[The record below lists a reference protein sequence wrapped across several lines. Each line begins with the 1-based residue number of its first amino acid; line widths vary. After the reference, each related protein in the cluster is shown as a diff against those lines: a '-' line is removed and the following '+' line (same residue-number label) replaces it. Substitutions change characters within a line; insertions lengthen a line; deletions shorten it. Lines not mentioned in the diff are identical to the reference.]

1 MYNDKVIEK
10 EQLSKNRVTLNGTV
24 LLYNAIT
31 KGNTM
36 EIGITEA
43 IQHFFS
49 NPSFELIYSEALANA
64 LDAGARNIT
73 ISLSIK
79 SFTEPETLEIVIKD
93 DGEGFTDNNFNKFS
107 ELLKKSDG
115 SHKGLG
121 RLIYLKYFSEIEI
134 ESVYDKNKYRSFIFD
149 NSFKGLSDT
158 KQLDLKEKSYSKLT
172 FKKFSNQKLKAYENV
187 NAISIKEYL
196 LKNFLPRFFALKK
209 NDETFC
215 ITIDTDVTDQNIEK
229 GFISDTQTITEN
241 DLPEL
246 KEKIIKNESID
257 FFDDTFSILYNV
269 EESYTKKISTAIC
282 VDQRAIE
289 IPLLKAE
296 KIPEKISGI
305 FLLTS
310 NFFDSRVDDSRQ
322 ELILDNYQKTLIDD
336 MFTEQISEILN
347 DAYPEIEEE
356 NKKTSEMLSAR
367 YPHLE
372 GYFSKKSV
380 CLLDENK
387 TLDDAQN
394 KFFKEQKEILGASKL
409 NDELYE
415 KSFNHATRVL
425 TEYILYRNIIIER
438 LKNIT
443 GDEKEAKIHNL
454 IVPMQ
459 QTLSA
464 QNFINDIYSNN
475 AWILDDKYMG
485 YQTIL
490 SDENI
495 KKLIEVISDDSEKA
509 ADDLRPDIALVFSDD
524 IENSNHPVDVVIV
537 ELKRKGLD
545 LIDNSVVITQLEQ
558 RARRLLGYYQN
569 KIQRMFFFGI
579 VEFDKELRIKLNEE
593 WTPLYSGGES
603 YYRTSNYY
611 PIDKDMNQIG
621 DKKYPVTFNLLS
633 FDALWKDAKL
643 RNETFLKILRDSILR
658 YSENMPNK

>member
-10 EQLSKNRVTLNGTV
+10 KQLLKNRVTLNDTV
-24 LLYNAIT
+24 SLYNAIT

-49 NPSFELIYSEALANA
+49 NPSFEMIYSEALANA
-64 LDAGARNIT
+64 LDAGARNIS

-79 SFTEPETLEIVIKD
+79 SFTEPETLEIIIKD

-121 RLIYLKYFSEIEI
+121 RLIYLKYFSKIEI
-134 ESVYDKNKYRSFIFD
+134 ESVYDKNKYRSFTFD
-149 NSFKGLSDT
+149 NDFKGLSDT
-158 KQLDLKEKSYSKLT
+158 KQLEDEEESYSKLT
-172 FKKFSNQKLKAYENV
+172 FKKFSNKKLKAYENV
-187 NAISIKEYL
+187 SAISIKEYL
-196 LKNFLPRFFALKK
+196 LKNFLPCFFALKK
-209 NDETFC
+209 NKESFC

-229 GFISDTQTITEN
+229 EFISDTQTITED

-246 KEKIIKNESID
+246 KEKIIKNENID
-257 FFDDTFSILYNV
+257 FFDDTFTILYNV
-269 EESYTKKISTAIC
+269 EESYTEKISTAIC

-289 IPLLKAE
+289 ISLLKSE

-310 NFFDSRVDDSRQ
+310 KFFDSRVDDSRQ

-409 NDELYE
+409 NDELYD

-454 IVPMQ
+454 IVPMKK
-459 QTLSA
+459 TISA

-485 YQTIL
+485 YQAIL

-495 KKLIEVISDDSEKA
+495 EKLITVISNEKENA

-524 IENSNHPVDVVIV
+524 IEKCNHPVDVVIV
-537 ELKRKGLD
+537 ELKRKGLNY
-545 LIDNSVVITQLEQ
+545 LDNNTVIHQLEQ
-558 RARRLLGYYQN
+558 RARRLLGFYQT

-579 VEFDKELRIKLNEE
+579 VEFDKELEIQLKEA
-593 WTPLYSGGES
+593 WTPIFSGGDS
-603 YYRTSNYY
+603 YYKTFELF
-611 PIDKDMNQIG
+611 PVDKDMNQIG
-621 DKKYPVTFNLLS
+621 NIKYPVTFNLLS
-633 FDALWKDAKL
+633 FDALWKDAKT
-643 RNETFLKILRDSILR
+643 RNDTFLKILRESISR
-658 YSENMPNK
+658 YSENMKK